1 MHARIVGFSFSKTKV
16 QTTSNNRQ
24 QATRQHPRQ
33 MTTKLH
39 RFRKRLK
46 TFRNEGKEN
55 REPGVDGLKAETL
68 KANTRTSNQPHVTLF
83 VYVLAACE

>member
-1 MHARIVGFSFSKTKV
+1 
-16 QTTSNNRQ
+16 
-24 QATRQHPRQ
+24 

-39 RFRKRLK
+39 RFRKKLK

-55 REPGVDGLKAETL
+55 REPGVDGLKAETR

-83 VYVLAACE
+83 VYVLWRRASDELSLIEKPLESAKRQDSPLGAFHAK